1 MGTGAAPRQASLLV
15 HDGELADVRALLAE
29 LALPFA
35 ERRGAL
41 AAGDL
46 EQRWGVVLTT
56 PRRVALLKFPGQA
69 PDCIVICD
77 RDSRTLRNALRR
89 AGISLM
95 VRRPVHPAALRG
107 LILHTL
113 YRGPERRRD
122 ARYAIGAPV
131 AFRRGLRR
139 HRAILADLSLGGCR
153 LVAERPVDE
162 GRRIALLLPPEL
174 AGGRGFGLRARVLR
188 HWQERAGGDHL
199 LSATFER
206 LGERKRALLRGVL
219 ESFEEGPAV
228 LAETADLQTGGAAPG
243 VAAKA
248 PAPEVTAKAP
258 ATVARTAAPDRRG
271 VSLDD
276 QAARVLLGREISIA
290 GMRVDRDAL
299 LRVGQDVRLALH
311 VASLD
316 APLVVTARVHRD
328 EGPRGM
334 VLRFHA
340 LSPDDTRHLTALLDA
355 LPAIEPGANGEAGLV
370 VSEILE
376 PAQAVA

>member
-1 MGTGAAPRQASLLV
+1 MGNGAAPRQATLLV
-15 HDGELADVRALLAE
+15 HDGELSDVRALLGE

-41 AAGDL
+41 AANDL
-46 EQRWGVVLTT
+46 AQRWGLVLCT
-56 PRRVALLKFPGQA
+56 PQRLSGLKFEGSPPTRIA
-69 PDCIVICD
+69 ICD
-77 RDSRTLRNALRR
+77 RDSRTLRGALRR
-89 AGISLM
+89 AGVEWM

-107 LILHTL
+107 LILHAL

-122 ARYAIGAPV
+122 ARSFVGAPV
-131 AFRRGLRR
+131 SVRRWLRR
-139 HRAILADLSLGGCR
+139 QRAILADLSLGGCR
-153 LVAERPVDE
+153 LLTDRPIEE
-162 GRRIALLLPPEL
+162 GRHIAVWLPPEI
-174 AGGRGFGLRARVLR
+174 AGGRGLALRARVLR
-188 HWQERAGGDHL
+188 HGRERDGGDYL
-199 LSATFER
+199 ISASFER
-206 LGERKRALLRGVL
+206 LGKRKLELLRGVL
-219 ESFEEGPAV
+219 ESFADGPAI
-228 LAETADLQTGGAAPG
+228 LADGETAMLRGPRPEPAESGADAPP
-243 VAAKA
+243 VAAA
-248 PAPEVTAKAP
+248 SSCP
-258 ATVARTAAPDRRG
+258 ATPKRG

-276 QAARVLLGREISIA
+276 QAARVLLGREISIG

-328 EGPRGM
+328 EGARGM

-340 LSPDDTRHLTALLDA
+340 LSPDDTRHLTALVDA
-355 LPAIEPGANGEAGLV
+355 LPAIEPGAKGEAGLV